1 MILIKLFVLKN
12 KKRDVISS
20 ISVQN
25 GSKNSVFSFPQTEN
39 IRDGRIY
46 GSLRR
51 ALPVVD
57 AAITKIVRLTD
68 GFSVSTDDKN
78 MQDRL
83 LDFSENVPVG
93 ICGQSLRMF
102 ISSYLDSLL
111 TYGNAV
117 GEMIIDKNGY
127 SLAGLVNVSIENIE
141 IERVSGESPLEKKIF
156 AVDGSRRKEIIYPER
171 ILFTALNPPSG
182 KIYGVSLLQ
191 GIPCLG
197 SILMRIYECIGKNY
211 ERLGNIRY
219 SVTYKPSDDPSDKVY
234 AGDRIKQIAKEW
246 SEGMKAS
253 ARGEVRDFI
262 SSGNV
267 EIKVIGADSPLLDT
281 EIPVR
286 QLLEQ
291 IIAKLGIPP
300 FLLGLSWSS
309 TERMSQQ
316 QSDILTS
323 ELEYYR
329 RILTPVIKKICTC
342 FLRMNG
348 SLGNVFV
355 EWENINLQ
363 DEVELANARLVNA
376 QAEKLENENLENNN
390 Y

>member
-1 MILIKLFVLKN
+1 
-12 KKRDVISS
+12 
-20 ISVQN
+20 
-25 GSKNSVFSFPQTEN
+25 
-39 IRDGRIY
+39 
-46 GSLRR
+46 
-51 ALPVVD
+51 
-57 AAITKIVRLTD
+57 
-68 GFSVSTDDKN
+68 
-78 MQDRL
+78 
-83 LDFSENVPVG
+83 
-93 ICGQSLRMF
+93 
-102 ISSYLDSLL
+102 
-111 TYGNAV
+111 
-117 GEMIIDKNGY
+117 
-127 SLAGLVNVSIENIE
+127 
-141 IERVSGESPLEKKIF
+141 
-156 AVDGSRRKEIIYPER
+156 
-171 ILFTALNPPSG
+171 
-182 KIYGVSLLQ
+182 
-191 GIPCLG
+191 
-197 SILMRIYECIGKNY
+197 
-211 ERLGNIRY
+211 
-219 SVTYKPSDDPSDKVY
+219 
-234 AGDRIKQIAKEW
+234 
-246 SEGMKAS
+246 MKAS

>member
-1 MILIKLFVLKN
+1 MILIKLFGLKN

-25 GSKNSVFSFPQTEN
+25 GSKKSVFSFPQTEN

>member
-1 MILIKLFVLKN
+1 MILIKLFGLKN

-376 QAEKLENENLENNN
+376 QAEKLENENLKNNN

>member
-1 MILIKLFVLKN
+1 MKN
-12 KKRDVISS
+12 RKRDVISS

-25 GSKNSVFSFPQTEN
+25 GGKNSIFSFPQTEN

-83 LDFSENVPVG
+83 LDFAENVPVG

-127 SLAGLVNVSIENIE
+127 SLAGLANVSFENIE
-141 IERVSGESPLEKKIF
+141 IERASGESPLEKKIF
-156 AVDGSRRKEIIYPER
+156 AVDGSRKKEIIHPER

-197 SILMRIYECIGKNY
+197 SILLRIYECIGKNY

-376 QAEKLENENLENNN
+376 QAEKLENNN

>member
-1 MILIKLFVLKN
+1 MILIKLFGLKN

-25 GSKNSVFSFPQTEN
+25 DSKNSVFSFPQTEN

-219 SVTYKPSDDPSDKVY
+219 SVTYKPSDDPSDNVY

>member
-1 MILIKLFVLKN
+1 MILIKLFGLKN

-329 RILTPVIKKICTC
+329 RILKPVIKKICTC

>member
-1 MILIKLFVLKN
+1 MILIKLFGLKN

>member
-1 MILIKLFVLKN
+1 MILIKLFGLKN

-141 IERVSGESPLEKKIF
+141 IDKTIEKILEILEDENKK
-156 AVDGSRRKEIIYPER
+156 
-171 ILFTALNPPSG
+171 
-182 KIYGVSLLQ
+182 
-191 GIPCLG
+191 
-197 SILMRIYECIGKNY
+197 
-211 ERLGNIRY
+211 
-219 SVTYKPSDDPSDKVY
+219 
-234 AGDRIKQIAKEW
+234 
-246 SEGMKAS
+246 
-253 ARGEVRDFI
+253 
-262 SSGNV
+262 
-267 EIKVIGADSPLLDT
+267 
-281 EIPVR
+281 
-286 QLLEQ
+286 
-291 IIAKLGIPP
+291 
-300 FLLGLSWSS
+300 
-309 TERMSQQ
+309 
-316 QSDILTS
+316 
-323 ELEYYR
+323 
-329 RILTPVIKKICTC
+329 
-342 FLRMNG
+342 
-348 SLGNVFV
+348 
-355 EWENINLQ
+355 
-363 DEVELANARLVNA
+363 
-376 QAEKLENENLENNN
+376 
-390 Y
+390 

>member
-1 MILIKLFVLKN
+1 MILIKLFGLKN

-156 AVDGSRRKEIIYPER
+156 AVDGSRRKEIIYSER

>member
-1 MILIKLFVLKN
+1 MIKT
-12 KKRDVISS
+12 VI
-20 ISVQN
+20 
-25 GSKNSVFSFPQTEN
+25 P
-39 IRDGRIY
+39 
-46 GSLRR
+46 
-51 ALPVVD
+51 
-57 AAITKIVRLTD
+57 
-68 GFSVSTDDKN
+68 
-78 MQDRL
+78 
-83 LDFSENVPVG
+83 
-93 ICGQSLRMF
+93 
-102 ISSYLDSLL
+102 
-111 TYGNAV
+111 
-117 GEMIIDKNGY
+117 
-127 SLAGLVNVSIENIE
+127 LAGLVNVSIENIE

-376 QAEKLENENLENNN
+376 QAEKLENENLKNNN

>member
-1 MILIKLFVLKN
+1 MILIKLFGLKN

-156 AVDGSRRKEIIYPER
+156 AVYGSRRKEIIYPER

>member
-1 MILIKLFVLKN
+1 MILIKLFGLKN

-68 GFSVSTDDKN
+68 GFSVSIDDKN

-83 LDFSENVPVG
+83 LYFSENVPVG